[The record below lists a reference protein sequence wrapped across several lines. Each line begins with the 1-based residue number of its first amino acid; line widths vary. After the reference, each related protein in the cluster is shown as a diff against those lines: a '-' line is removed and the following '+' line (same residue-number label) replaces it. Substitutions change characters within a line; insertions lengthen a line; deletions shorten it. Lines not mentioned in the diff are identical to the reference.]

1 MNFYIPSYLKFYYK
15 ENLIIK
21 ENTIVK
27 VRKIERSNN
36 SIKEVTWKL

>member
-1 MNFYIPSYLKFYYK
+1 MNFYIPSYLKFCYK
-15 ENLIIK
+15 KNLIIK